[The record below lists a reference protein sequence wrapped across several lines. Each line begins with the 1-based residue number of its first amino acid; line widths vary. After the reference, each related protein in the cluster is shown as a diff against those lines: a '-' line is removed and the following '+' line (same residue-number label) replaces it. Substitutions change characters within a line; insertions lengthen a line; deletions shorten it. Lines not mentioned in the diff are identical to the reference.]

1 MTERR
6 PPRRWA
12 SNGDT
17 PIQFVDLKAQFSAY
31 EGGIRSQIEEVFQST
46 RFILG
51 PKGEELERRL
61 AEFTGAG
68 YAFGCSSGTDALL
81 LALMAVGIRAG
92 DEVITTPFTFV
103 ATAEAISLLAAT
115 PVFVDIQPSTYNIDP
130 GKIPAAVT
138 NRTRAVI
145 AVSLFGQCAAMEEI
159 AAVCGGRD
167 ISIVED
173 ACQSLGASRNGR
185 MSCNFPKVG
194 VTSFFPS
201 KPLGCYGDGGM
212 VFTSDGDVADRIRGL
227 RNHGQWERYRHRMVG
242 INGRLDEIQAAVLLG
257 KFPHFRRELAIREE
271 VGRRYDENI
280 GDVVTVPAIARGNTH
295 VYAQYSI
302 RTPRRDEL
310 ARHLNCVGIPTA
322 IHYPLPLHL
331 QEAFRDLG
339 YGEGAFPESEAA
351 SREILSLPMS
361 AFLSRQDQEEVILQV
376 REFFRL

>member
-1 MTERR
+1 M
-6 PPRRWA
+6 
-12 SNGDT
+12 
-17 PIQFVDLKAQFSAY
+17 QFVDLKAQFTAY
-31 EGGIRSQIEEVFQST
+31 ESGIRSQMEDVIRST

-51 PKGEELERRL
+51 QKGEELERQL
-61 AEFTGAG
+61 AAFTGAKH
-68 YAFGCSSGTDALL
+68 AFGCSSGTDALL

-103 ATAEAISLLAAT
+103 ATAEAISLLGAT
-115 PVFVDIQPSTYNIDP
+115 PVFVDIDRSTYNIDP

-138 NRTRAVI
+138 DRTRAII

-159 AAVCGGRD
+159 AAACGDRR
-167 ISIVED
+167 IFIVED
-173 ACQSLGASRNGR
+173 ACQSLGASRNGT

-212 VFTSDGDVADRIRGL
+212 AFTSDGDVADRIRCL
-227 RNHGQWERYRHRMVG
+227 RNHGQRERYRHRMVG
-242 INGRLDEIQAAVLLG
+242 INGRLDELQAAVLLG
-257 KFPHFRRELAIREE
+257 KLPHLRDELAIREE
-271 VGRRYDENI
+271 IGRRYGGNL
-280 GDVVTVPAIARGNTH
+280 GDVVTVPETGRGNSH

-310 ARHLNCVGIPTA
+310 ARHLNDLGIPTA

-339 YGEGAFPESEAA
+339 YGEGAFPEAEAA
-351 SREILSLPMS
+351 AREVLSLPMS
-361 AFLSRQDQEEVILQV
+361 AFLSGKDQGEVIRRI
-376 REFFRL
+376 REFFRK